1 MEHNNTNWQQSV
13 TGVVIREGKVLLA
26 RHTYGPGKGRL
37 IIPGG
42 YAQEGETPEDA
53 LRREFL
59 EETKV
64 AVEPRRV
71 IGIRFNAHD
80 WYVAF
85 AADYISGTASS
96 DQDENDLVV
105 WLDVAE
111 ALAREDVPD
120 LTKKLIQAAQASEG
134 GFPLVPYESRVRS
147 GPGTLYCAI
156 PKEAEHGA

>member
-71 IGIRFNAHD
+71 IGSRFDAQD
-80 WYVAF
+80 GYVAL
-85 AADYISGTASS
+85 AADYISGTARS

-120 LTKKLIQAAQASEG
+120 LTKKLIQAVQASEG